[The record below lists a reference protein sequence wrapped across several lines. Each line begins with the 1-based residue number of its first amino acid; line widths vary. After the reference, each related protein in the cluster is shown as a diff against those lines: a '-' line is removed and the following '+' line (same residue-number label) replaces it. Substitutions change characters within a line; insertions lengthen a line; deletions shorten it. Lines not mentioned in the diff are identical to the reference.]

1 MSKDL
6 IWIDHQ
12 GGKLGFYLNEKGDAV
27 LCDFIGDTPLLF
39 IPASLGDA
47 WNYVDVSVNIPDES
61 FQSCTKVK
69 YIIFDCHYDDRWNI
83 GYFVFSNCKDIR
95 GLIDLGSFI
104 NDEYGLTE
112 SKGDIWFDDFSF
124 TKDDYSP
131 RSIDIRH
138 MTFEQS
144 ESFNEVI
151 ARFIAEII
159 LNNLEDML
167 FEALKYRYGTT
178 SFNLEAYDNPKV
190 INDVK
195 RIGVDPVAF
204 TAIGQCWEKV
214 NQE

>member
-12 GGKLGFYLNEKGDAV
+12 GGKLGFYLNERGEAV
-27 LCDFIGDTPLLF
+27 LYDYIGDTPLLF
-39 IPASLGDA
+39 LPGSLGDA
-47 WNYVDVSVNIPDES
+47 WNYVDVSATIPDES

-83 GYFVFSNCKDIR
+83 GYFVFSNCKEIR
-95 GLIDLGSFI
+95 GLIELDAFI
-104 NDEYGLTE
+104 YDEYGLTE
-112 SKGDIWFDDFSF
+112 SKGSVCLDEFSF
-124 TKDDYSP
+124 TKDDYLP
-131 RSIDIRH
+131 RSIDRRY
-138 MTFEQS
+138 MAFEKS

-151 ARFIAEII
+151 ARFISEII
-159 LNNLEDML
+159 INNLEDML
-167 FEALKYRYGTT
+167 FEAIQYKHDIT

-195 RIGVDPVAF
+195 RTGIDPVAF